1 MSNSF
6 GNGGKKGSSLR
17 ENLGEKSVY
26 KRVCVCVCVKDIY
39 YVCKLLVC
47 ICMEDRIAGNKT
59 SREDN
64 AKLWDFSEYQ
74 TSFNLNRVTVMKV

>member
-1 MSNSF
+1 MVERKEVASEKTWEKN
-6 GNGGKKGSSLR
+6 LCIR
-17 ENLGEKSVY
+17 E
-26 KRVCVCVCVKDIY
+26 CVCVCVKDIY

-47 ICMEDRIAGNKT
+47 ICMEDRIAGDKT